1 MKPTKTVILGR
12 IITGLVIVFYTWNS
26 MVKLFPE
33 KLYPQIAEQMA
44 AIGLQPSI
52 LPILAA
58 LELLCVLIYAIPA
71 TTVLGA
77 VLFTGYMGGA
87 ILTHLRVGENVI
99 MQVSFGII
107 IWLGVYLREPKLKQ
121 LFPFRKS

>member
-1 MKPTKTVILGR
+1 MKPSKTVLIGR
-12 IITGLVIVFYTWNS
+12 IISGLVIVFFAWNS

-33 KLYPQIAEQMA
+33 KFYPQIAEQMA

-58 LELLCVLIYAIPA
+58 LELFCVVIYAIPA
-71 TTVLGA
+71 TSVLGA

-87 ILTHLRVGENVI
+87 ILTHLRVGQNVT
-99 MQVSFGII
+99 MQVCFALV
-107 IWLGVYLREPKLKQ
+107 IWLGIYLREPKLKQ
-121 LFPFRKS
+121 LLPIRK